1 MSEPSPLSLIIDRQ
15 DRLEADQD
23 ETRRKVDRVPV
34 LEAEVELLTK
44 AFDRNTNALYTAAG
58 SLIITGVL
66 GVLTALLLKGVIG

>member
-1 MSEPSPLSLIIDRQ
+1 MSEPSPLSLVVERQ

-34 LEAEVELLTK
+34 LEAQVELLTK

>member
-1 MSEPSPLSLIIDRQ
+1 MERQ

-34 LEAEVELLTK
+34 LEAQVELLTR

>member
-1 MSEPSPLSLIIDRQ
+1 VERQ

-34 LEAEVELLTK
+34 LEAQVELLTR